1 MFLKHFSNEGFLL
14 DSNYAKIIFEKQE
27 QSAFAYAV
35 KKQRALTLWK
45 GDDKNAN
52 YADQKGRPTYAVPQ
66 RRVHPV
72 LLLHPEKHPVPLWSG
87 AERHSTEPAGAAP

>member
-1 MFLKHFSNEGFLL
+1 M

-52 YADQKGRPTYAVPQ
+52 YAD
-66 RRVHPV
+66 
-72 LLLHPEKHPVPLWSG
+72 
-87 AERHSTEPAGAAP
+87 